1 MHGLLCDLPVF
12 LLFVISFE
20 SRIFFNFLFPRQKLV
35 KRKHCD
41 GYNFL
46 LYNLSEILP
55 DPSPTFSI
63 HRPCHDK
70 LKVLILGICA
80 LLDHYFFLHFF
91 QPLSPFWIHLP
102 QNKVIKN
109 VSLDLR
115 LFFFVFLGVKFALFL
130 LKCNAMSFFF
140 VSELFPTI
148 LVSNLTDHSK

>member
-1 MHGLLCDLPVF
+1 M
-12 LLFVISFE
+12 
-20 SRIFFNFLFPRQKLV
+20 V
-35 KRKHCD
+35 KKKHCD
-41 GYNFL
+41 SYKFL
-46 LYNLSEILP
+46 LHNLSEILP
-55 DPSPTFSI
+55 DPSPKFSI

-70 LKVLILGICA
+70 LKVLILRICA
-80 LLDHYFFLHFF
+80 LSEHFYIF

-130 LKCNAMSFFF
+130 FKCSVFF

-148 LVSNLTDHSK
+148 LVSNLTDHSKLLSPRDSAAALIQDILFSVRVTISVDFVVSFMQIMQM

>member
-1 MHGLLCDLPVF
+1 MWSLSLHAFCNFFWEQNL
-12 LLFVISFE
+12 
-20 SRIFFNFLFPRQKLV
+20 FNFLFPRQKLE
-35 KRKHCD
+35 KKHCD

-46 LYNLSEILP
+46 LHNLSEILT

-80 LLDHYFFLHFF
+80 LSEHFYIF

-109 VSLDLR
+109 VSLDLI

-130 LKCNAMSFFF
+130 FKCNAMSFLLVNFSLQF
-140 VSELFPTI
+140 LWVTWPTI
-148 LVSNLTDHSK
+148 ANNSLLEIQLQR